1 MQRLLGIAMGAWAGL
16 WLAGGI
22 ALAQEIQGPG
32 LLLGATP
39 ESELRELSPGTGFRH
54 AIAMHGEPRHSA
66 GFTHFSYAE
75 PLATAGGEL
84 VVPDVDTF
92 DSLNPFIITGTPAWP
107 VYYYVFDRLMA
118 RSGDEA
124 FTLYGQIAEAVEMPD
139 DRSWVS
145 FRIDPRA
152 RFADGT
158 PITVDDVIF
167 SWETFRTE
175 GRPNMRNYYGRV
187 VEVRRPDERT
197 VQFVFDPE
205 SVNRELPLIMGLM
218 PVISEAYYTE
228 HVFDETTLEPPLGSG
243 PYVITEVDAGARL
256 VLERNPN
263 YWARELPA
271 NVGHHNFERIT
282 YDYYRDRNAAFE
294 AFKAG
299 EASVWPED
307 DAGRWATSY
316 NFPAARTGRVLR
328 HEFAHGRPSGMYSFV
343 FNTRRGMF
351 ADPRVR
357 EAITLAFDFDWIN
370 ANLFHNSYVRTR
382 SYWDNSDLGA
392 LARADMRERILI
404 GRFSG
409 AVRDDVLEQGWVPP
423 WGGDRTRL
431 RDNLRAAVGLLSDA
445 GYGVRNGAMVNL
457 LTGEPLRF
465 EIMLKNRTEERLA
478 LNLRDTLENIGVEVQ
493 VRLVD
498 ASQFT
503 ARAQTFDFDM
513 MPFRYTG
520 SLSPGNEQAFRYGSR
535 EATIEGTF
543 NYAGVQSAAVDVF
556 IDSISNA
563 RTREELQTS
572 TRALDRTLLSG
583 FYVVPLYHQTA
594 DRIAYWGEID
604 HPEDTPLT
612 GYLQGTRFRHETWW
626 YTPDN

>member
-1 MQRLLGIAMGAWAGL
+1 MKRVLGI
-16 WLAGGI
+16 LAVGFAI
-22 ALAQEIQGPG
+22 ALGGAATAQETQGPG
-32 LLLGATP
+32 LGLEAPSAAPLTLA
-39 ESELRELSPGTGFRH
+39 PGTGFRH
-54 AIAMHGEPRHSA
+54 AIAMHGAPAYAVDFE
-66 GFTHFSYAE
+66 HFDYAD
-75 PLATAGGEL
+75 PLATHGGEL
-84 VVPDVDTF
+84 VIPEVDTF
-92 DSLNPFIITGTPAWP
+92 DSLNPFIVTGTPAWP

-118 RSGDEA
+118 RSDDEP
-124 FTLYGQIAEAVEMPD
+124 FSMYGLIAEAVEVPA

-152 RFADGT
+152 RFADGS

-175 GRPNMRNYYGRV
+175 GRPNMRNYYNRV
-187 VEVRRPDERT
+187 IEVRRPEVNV
-197 VQFVFDPE
+197 VQFVFDPAQL
-205 SVNRELPLIMGLM
+205 NRELPLIMGLM
-218 PVISEAYYTE
+218 PVISEAWYTE
-228 HVFDETTLEPPLGSG
+228 HTFDETTLEPPLGSG
-243 PYVITEVDAGARL
+243 PYIVAQADAGSRL
-256 VLERNPN
+256 VLELNPN
-263 YWARELPA
+263 YWAANIPA
-271 NVGHHNFERIT
+271 NVGQFNFERIR

-299 EASVWPED
+299 DASVWPED

-328 HEFAHGRPSGMYSFV
+328 REFAHGRPSGMYAFV
-343 FNTRRGMF
+343 FNTRRPMF
-351 ADPRVR
+351 ADERVR

-392 LARADMRERILI
+392 LAAADAREAMLLAP
-404 GRFSG
+404 FPG
-409 AVRDDVLEQGWVPP
+409 AVSEDILLNGWVPP
-423 WGGDRTRL
+423 IGGDRTQL
-431 RDNLRAAVGLLSDA
+431 RENLRAAVGLLMEA
-445 GYGVRNGAMVNL
+445 GYGVENGAMVNL
-457 LTGEPLRF
+457 ATGEPLRF

-478 LNLRDTLENIGVEVQ
+478 LNLRDTLQNIGVEVN
-493 VRLVD
+493 VRVVD

-503 ARAQTFDFDM
+503 ARAQTYDFDM

-520 SLSPGNEQAFRYGSR
+520 SLSPGNEQAYRFGSE
-535 EATIEGTF
+535 EATVEGTF
-543 NYAGVQSAAVDVF
+543 NYAGVESTAVDYF
-556 IDSISNA
+556 IDAISDA
-563 RTREELQTS
+563 RTREDLQAA

-583 FYVVPLYHQTA
+583 YYVVPLYHQTA

-612 GYLQGTRFRHETWW
+612 GYLQGTRFKFETWW